1 MINALHGTIVE
12 KTPTKLSIEVNG
24 VGFEVNITL
33 PCYERLGSVGD
44 EAKVLT
50 YLHVRE
56 DNLQLFGFESAD
68 ERELFL
74 QLISTPGI
82 GPKKAQVI
90 LSSVSVEY
98 LQRYIIEEDLAAMT
112 SLSGVGKKTAQRLI
126 LDLKDKVKPPTMT
139 QAKLPASGLELPAKE
154 RIFNE
159 ALTALISLG
168 FTRNSAQLALQ
179 KAMHQSEQELT
190 LEELI
195 KKALRLV

>member
-1 MINALHGTIVE
+1 MINSLQGTIVE

-24 VGFEVNITL
+24 VGYEVNITL

-44 EAKVLT
+44 KAKVLT

-56 DNLQLFGFESAD
+56 DNLQLFGFESID

-126 LDLKDKVKPPTMT
+126 LDLKDKVKLPTISRS
-139 QAKLPASGLELPAKE
+139 KLPSSRLELPEKE
-154 RIFNE
+154 RILNE
-159 ALTALISLG
+159 ALTALVSLG
-168 FTRNSAQLALQ
+168 FTKNNAQLALQ
-179 KAMHQSEQELT
+179 KAKQQSEQELT

-195 KKALRLV
+195 KQALRLV

>member
-1 MINALHGTIVE
+1 MINSLHGIIVE

-33 PCYERLGSVGD
+33 PCYEQLGSVGD
-44 EAKVLT
+44 SAKVLT

-56 DNLQLFGFESAD
+56 DILQLFGFESND

-112 SLSGVGKKTAQRLI
+112 SLSGIGKKTAQRLI
-126 LDLKDKVKPPTMT
+126 LDLKDKVKQPTVPP
-139 QAKLPASGLELPAKE
+139 AKLPPSGLEISAKE

-159 ALTALISLG
+159 ALTALLSLG
-168 FTRNSAQLALQ
+168 FARNSAQIALQ
-179 KAMHQSEQELT
+179 KAMHLSEKDLT

-195 KKALRLV
+195 KQALRLV

>member
-1 MINALHGTIVE
+1 MINSLHGTIIE

-24 VGFEVNITL
+24 VGYEVNITL
-33 PCYERLGSVGD
+33 PCYEHLGSVGD
-44 EAKVLT
+44 EAKILT

-56 DNLQLFGFESAD
+56 DNLQLFGFESNE
-68 ERELFL
+68 ERSLFL
-74 QLISTPGI
+74 QLIATPGI

-98 LQRYIIEEDLAAMT
+98 LQRYIFEEDLAALT

-126 LDLKDKVKPPTMT
+126 LDLKDKVKPPIKPRT
-139 QAKLPASGLELPAKE
+139 KLPPSGLELPDKE
-154 RIFNE
+154 QIFNE

-168 FTRNSAQLALQ
+168 FTKNNAQLALQ
-179 KAMHQSEQELT
+179 KATQQSERELT

-195 KKALRLV
+195 KQALRLV